1 MLVLASSEVLKGIK
15 SLESRL
21 SNLEDH
27 SPESFP
33 RFYVWRSWKISSEN
47 HQPLIFN
54 EIKYNDGEMYDA
66 QSGKATAEYDG
77 MYIFRLYKLMY
88 ILYCTNLYKSAVTGN
103 VYFYIYINDEVYSKS
118 GT

>member
-1 MLVLASSEVLKGIK
+1 MLISASSEILKGIK

-77 MYIFRLYKLMY
+77 MYIFS
-88 ILYCTNLYKSAVTGN
+88 TNLYKAADTGN